1 MSSSSD
7 VQFNATREFL
17 LGMTSLGLSNIA
29 EPFLQMFDESR
40 HFQIALGVLL
50 PIMND
55 PKDTVTLRLQA
66 AFLLWYLYRNHS
78 LDMNPFT
85 GAFREALQMEKG
97 RARMGE
103 ELASGKA
110 DTTIG
115 GEGALALT
123 LEIILAG
130 RASEVGS
137 HQIRLGY
144 LINHMDSWRC
154 TPQMGWLTVGLLQ
167 SRGPQGGQHT

>member
-1 MSSSSD
+1 MNSSSD

-17 LGMTSLGLSNIA
+17 LGMTSLELSKIA

-50 PIMND
+50 PIMNN
-55 PKDTVTLRLQA
+55 PKDTVALRLQA

-85 GAFREALQMEKG
+85 CAFREALQTEKSG
-97 RARMGE
+97 TRTGE
-103 ELASGKA
+103 ELLEISHVSGKA
-110 DTTIG
+110 DTTNG
-115 GEGALALT
+115 GEAALALT

-137 HQIRLGY
+137 HQ
-144 LINHMDSWRC
+144 M
-154 TPQMGWLTVGLLQ
+154 
-167 SRGPQGGQHT
+167 